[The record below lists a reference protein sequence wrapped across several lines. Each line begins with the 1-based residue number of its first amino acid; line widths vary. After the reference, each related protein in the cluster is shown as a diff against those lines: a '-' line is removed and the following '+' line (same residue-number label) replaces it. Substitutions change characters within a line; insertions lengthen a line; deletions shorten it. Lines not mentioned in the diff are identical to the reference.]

1 MSRPPRTYVFSGI
14 SRAGVSLAGIAL
26 CALFSSA
33 MAACTGSIGAPR
45 GAADTGDPAGTGEPG
60 DGTDRAPTSSS
71 SDAPLTCT
79 APSTVGS
86 TPLQRLT
93 RAQYARSVSTL
104 LEVAAPDV
112 GLLPE
117 DEKVGAF
124 DGNAVAPVSELVL
137 EQYAS
142 LAEALAKAAA
152 PRLEELVPC
161 DVASQGQA
169 ACAARFAS
177 ALGRRVYRRP
187 LSSEEESA
195 YAGLYAAFATD
206 GHVEALRVVTAAL
219 LQSPHF
225 LYRVELTPADG
236 TAGTRPLDAF
246 ELASRLSFFL
256 VGGGPDDALLDAAGD
271 GSLLE
276 DATLAAHAA
285 RLLDDPRADGVLED
299 FHLAWLGL
307 DGLRALEKSPSVFT
321 GFDASLPRAMEAET
335 RAFVRHV
342 LREDD
347 GTLDTLLTAPYSF
360 PSGPLLELY
369 GVPAAASGEPV
380 QLDPNQRAG
389 LLTQPAFLAV
399 HAHAEQSS
407 PVLRGKVVIRNLL
420 CQTLPDPPPNVVA
433 KAPEPSPGATTRE
446 RFEAH
451 EADPACAGCHVRID
465 GVGFGFE
472 SFDALGAY
480 REEDSGKPVDARG
493 KLLGTQHL
501 DGEFTGAVELAHK
514 LAASDEVAQCFT
526 RQWFRFALGRMEA
539 TDDACA
545 LDDLTRGFSAS
556 QRNVRSLLT
565 SIVASP
571 AFRTKRVPETSP

>member
-1 MSRPPRTYVFSGI
+1 MSRPAHTSALSAGI
-14 SRAGVSLAGIAL
+14 SLAGISL
-26 CALFSSA
+26 CALFSSTLP
-33 MAACTGSIGAPR
+33 ACTGSIEAPR
-45 GAADTGDPAGTGEPG
+45 GAAGAGGSV
-60 DGTDRAPTSSS
+60 GTDAPGNGSAGAPSSTS

-93 RAQYARSVSTL
+93 RAQYARSVSAL
-104 LEVAAPDV
+104 LGVAAPDV

-142 LAEALAKAAA
+142 LAELLAKTAAS
-152 PRLEELVPC
+152 RLAELVPC
-161 DVASQGQA
+161 DMASLGPA
-169 ACAARFAS
+169 ACAARFVGT
-177 ALGRRVYRRP
+177 LGRRVYRRP
-187 LSSEEESA
+187 LSAEEASA
-195 YAGLYAAFATD
+195 YADLYTAFASD
-206 GHVEALRVVTAAL
+206 GHVEALRVITAAF

-225 LYRVELTPADG
+225 LYRVELTPAG
-236 TAGTRPLDAF
+236 GPAGTRPLDAY
-246 ELASRLSFFL
+246 ELATRLSFFL
-256 VGGGPDDALLDAAGD
+256 VGAAPDDALLDAAGD

-276 DATLAAHAA
+276 DAALAVHAA

-307 DGLRALEKSPSVFT
+307 DGLRTLEKSPSAFPS
-321 GFDASLPRAMEAET
+321 FDASLPRAMEAET

-360 PSGPLLELY
+360 PSGPLLDLY
-369 GVPAAASGEPV
+369 GVPAGAAGEPV
-380 QLDPNQRAG
+380 QLDPRERAG
-389 LLTQPAFLAV
+389 LLTQPSFLSV

-407 PVLRGKVVIRNLL
+407 PVLRGKVVIRNVL
-420 CQTLPDPPPNVVA
+420 CQALPDPPPNVVA
-433 KAPEPSPGATTRE
+433 KAPEPSASATTRE

-480 REEDSGKPVDARG
+480 REDDSGKPVDARG
-493 KLLGTQHL
+493 KLVGTQNL

-545 LDDLTRGFSAS
+545 LDGLARGFSAS